1 MLVKIVI
8 ASDAERPL
16 EQDTIKIL
24 TACAEYLEALT
35 INGDPTF
42 ATKLLILCRVIF
54 CLITLDDSAA
64 VTSSWRRIFKRAT
77 EMFTQC
83 ASNGAGAGVG
93 ITQCDTAEVARH
105 FLQDVDDSLAGN
117 GSSTVYRNA
126 RRPPKWP
133 GHPDGEDR
141 LVEDSAYSRWNSS
154 FDESKEEVPDDM
166 IDVLRSIAPGR
177 LDAYGYRFWR
187 VRRLE
192 DGEAL
197 ARITNM
203 MKPREN

>member
-1 MLVKIVI
+1 MD
-8 ASDAERPL
+8 DAEL
-16 EQDTIKIL
+16 LSEQDIIKVL
-24 TACAEYLEALT
+24 TACAEFLKAQT
-35 INGDPTF
+35 THGDPIF
-42 ATKLLILCRVIF
+42 AVKILILCRVVY
-54 CLITLDDSAA
+54 CLITLDHSAA
-64 VTSSWRRIFKRAT
+64 VTSSWRRIFMRAT

-126 RRPPKWP
+126 RRPPKWI

-141 LVEDSAYSRWNSS
+141 LVEDSAYSRWNAS

-192 DGEAL
+192 DGETM
-197 ARITNM
+197 ARIKKM
-203 MKPREN
+203 L